1 MGEDSRGP
9 PLSRRVPGETDKDR
23 PKTVARITPRAL
35 PEALLRRMQAAVDAA
50 PERAAAQ
57 QQAARPERPAA
68 LPRRAPGASG
78 GPKPPAHVAR
88 PMLSASWAARIAEP
102 EAMTQP
108 IPIISGSASSDMLS
122 PAVEEVSA
130 QPALAVQ
137 PVVAEPEPV
146 AVQPETAVVAEP
158 ELTVQPVTVQPET
171 AAVAEPELTVQP
183 VTVQPE
189 PAAVDRQLAEETP
202 ADHRAAAASRAAA
215 ERLGQ
220 RQASM
225 PIPPAS
231 RRHRM
236 AGMVVAVL
244 ILVAGPLAFAMS
256 RHTTTA
262 PGGGGA
268 GASGAGR
275 APSNLAAAWAA
286 DQVSRAATLSCD
298 PAMCRVLKAHGVPA
312 SDLLEFRR
320 GAADLLR
327 SDVTVATAAVRD
339 QFGSRLS
346 SVYAPALIAS
356 FGSGKMRI
364 DFRAVAPHGAA
375 AYWSALRADLR
386 DRKESGA
393 QLLRSN
399 RIVVSNAAGTQL
411 SAGQVD
417 SRLLITI
424 AQMAALHPLDIVA
437 FGDPSPG
444 GSTASPLRSAEL
456 AIANEAS
463 PAGKSAYMRS
473 MLAFLRGP
481 GDLYPAASIGT
492 ARLAGGLQVIR
503 IEFAAPSP
511 LGLVSPNAP

>member
-23 PKTVARITPRAL
+23 PKPVARITPRAL

-146 AVQPETAVVAEP
+146 AVQPEPAVVAEP
-158 ELTVQPVTVQPET
+158 ELTVEPV
-171 AAVAEPELTVQP
+171 A
-183 VTVQPE
+183 VQPE

-220 RQASM
+220 QQASM
-225 PIPPAS
+225 PMPPAS

-286 DQVSRAATLSCD
+286 AQMSRTATLSCD

-327 SDVTVATAAVRD
+327 SDVTVATAAVRG

-346 SVYAPALIAS
+346 TVYAPALIAS

-456 AIANEAS
+456 AVANEAS

-492 ARLAGGLQVIR
+492 ARLAAGLQVIR

-511 LGLVSPNAP
+511 LGLVSPDAP

>member
-1 MGEDSRGP
+1 
-9 PLSRRVPGETDKDR
+9 
-23 PKTVARITPRAL
+23 
-35 PEALLRRMQAAVDAA
+35 
-50 PERAAAQ
+50 
-57 QQAARPERPAA
+57 
-68 LPRRAPGASG
+68 
-78 GPKPPAHVAR
+78 
-88 PMLSASWAARIAEP
+88 
-102 EAMTQP
+102 
-108 IPIISGSASSDMLS
+108 
-122 PAVEEVSA
+122 
-130 QPALAVQ
+130 
-137 PVVAEPEPV
+137 
-146 AVQPETAVVAEP
+146 
-158 ELTVQPVTVQPET
+158 
-171 AAVAEPELTVQP
+171 
-183 VTVQPE
+183 
-189 PAAVDRQLAEETP
+189 
-202 ADHRAAAASRAAA
+202 
-215 ERLGQ
+215 
-220 RQASM
+220 
-225 PIPPAS
+225 
-231 RRHRM
+231 M

-262 PGGGGA
+262 PGGEGGA

-275 APSNLAAAWAA
+275 APSNLAAGWAA
-286 DQVSRAATLSCD
+286 AQVSRAATLSCD

-327 SDVTVATAAVRD
+327 SDVIVATAAVRG

-386 DRKESGA
+386 GRKESGA

-456 AIANEAS
+456 AVANEAS
-463 PAGKSAYMRS
+463 PEGKSAYMRA

-481 GDLYPAASIGT
+481 GDLYPAASIET

-511 LGLVSPNAP
+511 LGLVSPDAP